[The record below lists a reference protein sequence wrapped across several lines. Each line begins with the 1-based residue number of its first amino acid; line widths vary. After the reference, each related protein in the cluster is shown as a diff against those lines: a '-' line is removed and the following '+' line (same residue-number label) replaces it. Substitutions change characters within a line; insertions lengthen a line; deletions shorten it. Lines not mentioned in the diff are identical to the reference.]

1 MFDNTNTIDH
11 EPPKPL
17 TELDVLR
24 QQRNNLMMR
33 LLDLETMLALQEDE
47 LRRLRVPPVTE

>member
-1 MFDNTNTIDH
+1 MFDNTNPN

-24 QQRNNLMMR
+24 QQRPASEPQEMR
-33 LLDLETMLALQEDE
+33 LIAYFSGE
-47 LRRLRVPPVTE
+47 RLIKIHDRG